1 MILDDYTLL
10 KCIGKGA
17 FGEVYLT
24 SKKGSNQLF
33 ATKKV
38 SKQKVETQINKKYF
52 INEISILK
60 TIQHKNIVKLE
71 TIRQT
76 LHNYYIITEF
86 YNGGGLSD
94 CLKKYKMINGKGF
107 SEEIVQHLIRQ
118 IVDALKYLH
127 SRKIIHRDLK
137 LENLLINFETEEDK
151 QNLNM
156 LKAEVKIID
165 FGFSTFLDSAGLRY
179 SILGSPINMDP
190 ILLKKLINQNVSY
203 LIGYD
208 EKADIWSLGTVCYE
222 LLVGEMVFKAQN
234 MVELIQKIELGIYHI
249 PTNSSQE
256 FASFLNCMLKY
267 NSKLRLSADELS
279 RHPFLNKN
287 VNEFIKIDLS
297 RIADKIDEKG
307 IIINIKAYQNQPQ
320 IYCQNQNYNNNSFP
334 RYLET
339 YNYGNIVPKYY
350 MANAKQ
356 QFGMQINILPTPIQ
370 GLQANIYQNNQ
381 NRENQHLQNKEKNL
395 SQGNQIPVDIK
406 FHTLNP
412 SFSNKNFQN
421 QNYAYNINTDYNK
434 RINKSKNSS
443 TLTEI
448 EVNLPRKKKLIKVNS
463 YTNLPIS
470 IKSRNIHYRQDKYR
484 PNIYRQINNENN
496 IQTRNINNNDK
507 TINLNRYL
515 SIKYSGEFF
524 RNQYGLSP
532 SNNIKNHSPILFS
545 RFQVNSPIS
554 KSPISFKRIT
564 QENNYSPNKYNENP
578 KINNENYNNSMPGY
592 GRNHFFKI
600 ESRKGFS
607 SGTLDR
613 LYNMN
618 IDGELPPKP
627 EIIIIRNNE
636 IINNEKDYK

>member
-38 SKQKVETQINKKYF
+38 SKQKVDTQINKKYF

-60 TIQHKNIVKLE
+60 AIQHKNIVKLE

-76 LHNYYIITEF
+76 VHNYYIITEF
-86 YNGGGLSD
+86 YNGGGLRD
-94 CLKKYKMINGKGF
+94 CLNKYKMINGKGF
-107 SEEIVQHLIRQ
+107 SEEIIQHLTRQ

-151 QNLNM
+151 KNLNM

-165 FGFSTFLDSAGLRY
+165 FGFSTFLDSSGLRY

-190 ILLKKLINQNVSY
+190 ILLKKLINQNISY

-222 LLVGEMVFKAQN
+222 LFVGEMAFKAQN

-249 PTNSSQE
+249 PTYSSQE

-279 RHPFLNKN
+279 KHPFLNKN
-287 VNEFIKIDLS
+287 VNEFTKIDLS

-307 IIINIKAYQNQPQ
+307 IIISIKAYQNQQ
-320 IYCQNQNYNNNSFP
+320 QSYCQNQNYNNNSLTK
-334 RYLET
+334 YQET
-339 YNYGNIVPKYY
+339 YNNIGNILPKYY
-350 MANAKQ
+350 IPNANQ
-356 QFGMQINILPTPIQ
+356 QFGMQINILPKPIQ
-370 GLQANIYQNNQ
+370 GIQTNIYQNNQ
-381 NRENQHLQNKEKNL
+381 NRENQPLQNKEKSL

-412 SFSNKNFQN
+412 SFSNKKFQN
-421 QNYAYNINTDYNK
+421 QNYAYNINTDYSK

-448 EVNLPRKKKLIKVNS
+448 EINLPRKKKLIKVNS

-470 IKSRNIHYRQDKYR
+470 IKSRNIQYSQHKYR
-484 PNIYRQINNENN
+484 PDLSRQINNKDN
-496 IQTRNINNNDK
+496 IQTKNINNN
-507 TINLNRYL
+507 TINLNRHL
-515 SIKYSGEFF
+515 SNKYSSEFF
-524 RNQYGLSP
+524 RNQNQYGLSP
-532 SNNIKNHSPILFS
+532 SNNINNHSPIILS
-545 RFQVNSPIS
+545 RFNPMSRSPSPIL
-554 KSPISFKRIT
+554 FKRIT
-564 QENNYSPNKYNENP
+564 KENNYSPNKYNENP

-600 ESRKGFS
+600 ESRKEAS

-618 IDGELPPKP
+618 IDNELPPKP
-627 EIIIIRNNE
+627 DIIIIKNNE
-636 IINNEKDYK
+636 IINNDKDYK

>member
-24 SKKGSNQLF
+24 SKKGSNLLF

-71 TIRQT
+71 ATRQT
-76 LHNYYIITEF
+76 VHNYYIITEF
-86 YNGGGLSD
+86 YNGGGLGD

-107 SEEIVQHLIRQ
+107 SEEIVQHLTRQ

-151 QNLNM
+151 KNLNM

-165 FGFSTFLDSAGLRY
+165 FGFSTFLDSSGLRY

-190 ILLKKLINQNVSY
+190 ILLKKLLNQNISY

-208 EKADIWSLGTVCYE
+208 EKADIWSLGTICYE
-222 LLVGEMVFKAQN
+222 LLVGEMAFKAQN
-234 MVELIQKIELGIYHI
+234 MGELIQKIELGIYHI

-267 NSKLRLSADELS
+267 DSKLRLSADELS

-287 VNEFIKIDLS
+287 INEFTKIDLS

-307 IIINIKAYQNQPQ
+307 IIINIKTYQNQQQ
-320 IYCQNQNYNNNSFP
+320 IYYQNQNYNNNNTFP
-334 RYLET
+334 KYLET
-339 YNYGNIVPKYY
+339 YNNYLGPKYY
-350 MANAKQ
+350 MANEKQ
-356 QFGMQINILPTPIQ
+356 QFGMPINIIPTQIQ
-370 GLQANIYQNNQ
+370 GIQANMYQSNQ
-381 NRENQHLQNKEKNL
+381 NRQNQPYKNKEKTL
-395 SQGNQIPVDIK
+395 SQGNQIPVDLK

-434 RINKSKNSS
+434 RINRSKNSS
-443 TLTEI
+443 TLAEI
-448 EVNLPRKKKLIKVNS
+448 EVNLPRKKKLIKVSS

-470 IKSRNIHYRQDKYR
+470 RNIHYRQHKYR
-484 PNIYRQINNENN
+484 PSLPRQINN
-496 IQTRNINNNDK
+496 IQNINNNNK
-507 TINLNRYL
+507 TINLNKHP

-532 SNNIKNHSPILFS
+532 SKNKNNSPIFFS
-545 RFQVNSPIS
+545 RFQTNNPISQSPI
-554 KSPISFKRIT
+554 IFKR
-564 QENNYSPNKYNENP
+564 NNYSPNKYNENP
-578 KINNENYNNSMPGY
+578 KINYANYSNSIPGY

-600 ESRKGFS
+600 ESRKEVS
-607 SGTLDR
+607 SDNLDK
-613 LYNMN
+613 LYN
-618 IDGELPPKP
+618 IDGELPRKP
-627 EIIIIRNNE
+627 EVIIIRNNE
-636 IINNEKDYK
+636 IIKNNKDYK